1 MENANPEESPSP
13 SLSTRRQHAFSTL
26 QLQRAADEL
35 QDAIL
40 SVRRRRSSAR
50 FASSSTSLLSSASSL
65 MSPAPSPLRYAVES
79 SGDQEN
85 QANRRNALPASD
97 ASASKQPLLQS
108 PLGRRHTLGSAS
120 DRHRYDRRL
129 RVEDLK
135 RSPACHSALTERST
149 HDVRHTGGTLSPQ
162 ASRHRLLADDA
173 FEREAVTAIHIVQEQ
188 VEQQARENRAS
199 MQQIRDAM
207 AEIDAF
213 VMEFDVDKVG
223 DDESRE
229 SELEVTQPV
238 DASAIE
244 KRCRQ
249 WLRTLQR
256 WKDNEHARQRERE
269 EQYRMLAEDF
279 SSCRV
284 HKRMEA
290 MERATHELTE
300 QLARQA
306 TELERWQEND
316 CLHMKTLAAREARRH
331 ALEREQAQ
339 MHREDWRSARLAQEQ
354 VQAQDSARERR
365 DMLALLTQLKQTE
378 LRELQWQDAYTH
390 QTQAA
395 VHLEERLLM
404 LQEDCRSWAGRCDV
418 ASEKEERPRRSSS
431 ACLLSSDCGV
441 SELAHYQQKIELLEA
456 QLLDARQQIRCDHE
470 QFVYEQTKWSV
481 EKKHLS
487 KDVEEIHDVSA
498 KVLKVLL
505 LREKLLK
512 RKERQVQRRLD
523 EVATVAATA
532 LAVLDGVTQETAV
545 TLVHLRQV
553 AVATAPGATTNA
565 VQERGSVRRIARQ
578 IKRLQLLRGQLGAL
592 SSAADGDADGAA
604 NADADTDP
612 DAGGQSPV
620 RADGSH
626 DSSAVCT
633 AFQLETVDD
642 AVTRTAGWGPP
653 N

>member
-1 MENANPEESPSP
+1 MENASPEESPSP

-50 FASSSTSLLSSASSL
+50 FASSSTSLLSSTSSL
-65 MSPAPSPLRYAVES
+65 LSPAPSPLRYAVES

-97 ASASKQPLLQS
+97 ASASKQPLLRS

-120 DRHRYDRRL
+120 DRRRYDRRL

-149 HDVRHTGGTLSPQ
+149 HD
-162 ASRHRLLADDA
+162 
-173 FEREAVTAIHIVQEQ
+173 REAVTAIHIVQEQ

-213 VMEFDVDKVG
+213 VMGFDVDGVR

-229 SELEVTQPV
+229 SEREVTQPV
-238 DASAIE
+238 NASAIE
-244 KRCRQ
+244 KRCQQ

-269 EQYRMLAEDF
+269 EQY
-279 SSCRV
+279 
-284 HKRMEA
+284 
-290 MERATHELTE
+290 HELTE

-339 MHREDWRSARLAQEQ
+339 MHREDWRSARLAHEEM
-354 VQAQDSARERR
+354 QAQDSARERR

-441 SELAHYQQKIELLEA
+441 SELAHHQQKIELLEA

-592 SSAADGDADGAA
+592 SSAAGGDADGAA

-612 DAGGQSPV
+612 DAGGQSPA

-626 DSSAVCT
+626 DSSAACA